1 MIKFIRGNISRYDLL
16 CQLAEEAS
24 ELAKAALKLIRAEG
38 STTPTPVTVEDA
50 ESDLLEEV
58 ADVMLVLDVLDIDVL
73 DLEFDFAKE
82 KKLKRWCQRL
92 EDRNDNRRTS
102 V

>member
-1 MIKFIRGNISRYDLL
+1 MIKFIRENISRCDLL

-38 STTPTPVTVEDA
+38 STNPTPVTAEDA
-50 ESDLLEEV
+50 ENDLLEEV
-58 ADVMLVLDVLDIDVL
+58 ADVMLVLDVLDIDVS

-92 EDRNDNRRTS
+92 EARNDYR
-102 V
+102 